1 MSLKDLMNKTKVT
14 AKELGDKTQGKV
26 DELLNEYKKAMVVL
40 ETLGYTVSKF
50 NVVMG
55 ALPEI
60 HTSITGEIKNIQKD
74 RIEKMIQEHQ
84 AESLLCSMLN
94 ALVTAKQFL
103 DYVELKLTSF
113 TLHVKLGILPKFDVE
128 MH

>member
-1 MSLKDLMNKTKVT
+1 MSLKDLMNK
-14 AKELGDKTQGKV
+14 AKEKGEELGGKTQGKV
-26 DELLNEYKKAMVVL
+26 DELLNEYKKAIIAL

-50 NVVMG
+50 NVIMG
-55 ALPEI
+55 ALPEV

-84 AESLLCSMLN
+84 AEPLLCSMLN
-94 ALVTAKQFL
+94 ALVKAKQFL
-103 DYVELKLTSF
+103 DYVELKLTGF
-113 TLHVKLGILPKFDVE
+113 TLHIKLGVLPKFDVE